1 VLLLYRCVNL
11 QEFDSRFSALQCC
24 KSSPERIDP
33 SGICFHLR
41 KSPKKFLTT
50 IYLSGHRALW
60 FYLVSFFKHQELN
73 RNVWMPGMVPV
84 FLSKKYPISPWG
96 SPSLLH
102 ATDWIWVPNS
112 RFQLNS
118 RKLFENSKRI
128 AVMNEKLFM
137 HSWLFQW
144 KLYQIPTV

>member
-1 VLLLYRCVNL
+1 MLLLYRCVNL
-11 QEFDSRFSALQCC
+11 QEFDSRIYALQCC

-50 IYLSGHRALW
+50 IYLSGRALW
-60 FYLVSFFKHQELN
+60 FYLVSGFLNTRNLTETCGCLGWCQFSFQE
-73 RNVWMPGMVPV
+73 
-84 FLSKKYPISPWG
+84 KYPIFPWG